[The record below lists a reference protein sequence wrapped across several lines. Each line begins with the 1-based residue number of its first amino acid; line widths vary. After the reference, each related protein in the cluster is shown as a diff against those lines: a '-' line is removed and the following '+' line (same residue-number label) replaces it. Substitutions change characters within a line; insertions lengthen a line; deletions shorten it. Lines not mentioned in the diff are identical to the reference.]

1 MRQAKRRG
9 YKNNSQRG
17 FYRELFA
24 LIHIIGPA
32 EWSPDTE
39 ELAVLSAE
47 IVNQILVDILWGLSE
62 PIGLGWLNSFVRR
75 TAAGDYYFHY
85 LQMCYFGASS
95 IKCCNWEKK
104 ALSWSWKSSW
114 NAFFRSTK
122 SQKPRDIQFIMTQN
136 RYSSCIAG
144 AGTTSASFWQTMMQI
159 TSLSASIQIDLNR
172 GKYEPINLHRDVHY
186 IYKLKLKPQSVA

>member
-1 MRQAKRRG
+1 MRQAKRRR

-39 ELAVLSAE
+39 ELAALSAE

-85 LQMCYFGASS
+85 LLMCYFGASS
-95 IKCCNWEKK
+95 IKRCNCEHFLELKVKLKRLLSINKK
-104 ALSWSWKSSW
+104 SKTQRHWVYYDAKRMQFSYLGSW
-114 NAFFRSTK
+114 NDFWHFFS
-122 SQKPRDIQFIMTQN
+122 D
-136 RYSSCIAG
+136 
-144 AGTTSASFWQTMMQI
+144 TSPFQI
-159 TSLSASIQIDLNR
+159 EKAA
-172 GKYEPINLHRDVHY
+172 H
-186 IYKLKLKPQSVA
+186 